1 MRRNAVTATCKLTLA
16 ALTGA
21 VLGLAGTAHAQQSS
35 IFDDLLEKL
44 RDKGVLTQEE
54 YDALKAARDEERSK
68 QRAERRQQALKE
80 AQAAEKEEKAKAEA
94 PSNLSGRFRNGFT
107 WESGD
112 KANSITLSGRIQA
125 DFRTFEDDIAANT
138 FDVRRAY
145 VGVQGKLFNDWTFDV
160 TADLAQ
166 SSSSSPSSLD
176 VAWINWGA
184 YQSVQLRA
192 GQFKMPMSVEELTSS
207 RFIDFQERSLVN
219 QFIPAKERGAMLH
232 GTPFTGLFY
241 GVALSN
247 GQGKNNNEVSTTIDD
262 FDFIA
267 RVGVNAA
274 EWLERKNMVIHVAGA
289 YSKGDLA
296 TSTTGAGTG
305 NLLTARTEARGV
317 TFFQVPA
324 LTGNSVERERQLAE
338 LSLAWGPV
346 KLQSEYL
353 NVNFSGTSAPAGVGY
368 DRNLDVYYAE
378 ALWMI
383 TGEDY
388 ASAYRNGAYGRIVPR
403 TNFSLKDG
411 TWGAFEVGLRYSDL
425 NAGDFVGSNPAGTGG
440 LSNNF
445 TNKASA
451 YTVGLKWIMNPNVR
465 AYLNYVKTDFDTP
478 ITVTPS
484 GRSARQYDDEQAITL
499 RLGLDF

>member
-1 MRRNAVTATCKLTLA
+1 VSGCKLAVAA
-16 ALTGA
+16 ALSFAGA
-21 VLGLAGTAHAQQSS
+21 AHAQQSP
-35 IFDDLLEKL
+35 IFDELLEKL
-44 RDKGVLTQEE
+44 KDKGVLTQEE
-54 YDALKAARDEERSK
+54 YDTLKAARDEEIAQ
-68 QRAERRQQALKE
+68 QRTERRQRALRE
-80 AQAAEKEEKAKAEA
+80 AQAAEKEEKAKADA
-94 PSNLSGRFRNGFT
+94 PSTLTGRFKNGFT

-145 VGVQGKLFNDWTFDV
+145 LGVQGKLFNDWTFDV

-166 SSSSSPSSLD
+166 SSTSSPSSLD
-176 VAWINWGA
+176 VAWVNWGA

-192 GQFKMPMSVEELTSS
+192 GQFKMPMSIEELTSS

-219 QFIPAKERGAMLH
+219 QFVPAKERGAMLH
-232 GTPFTGLFY
+232 GVPLTGVFY

-262 FDFIA
+262 FDLIA
-267 RVGVNAA
+267 RLGVNAA
-274 EWLERKNMVIHVAGA
+274 EWLQQKNMVIHVAGA

-296 TSTTGAGTG
+296 TSSTGAGTG
-305 NLLTARTEARGV
+305 NLLSARTEARGV

-324 LTGNSVERERQLAE
+324 LSGNSVERERQLGE
-338 LSLAWGPV
+338 LSLAWGPL
-346 KLQSEYL
+346 KLQGEYMKTS
-353 NVNFSGTSAPAGVGY
+353 FSGDSAAGVGY
-368 DRNLDVYYAE
+368 DRDIDVYYAE

-383 TGEDY
+383 SGETY
-388 ASAYRNGAYGRIVPR
+388 ASAYRNGAYGRIIPK
-403 TNFSLKDG
+403 TNFSIRDG
-411 TWGAFEVGLRYSDL
+411 TWGAFEIGLRYSDL
-425 NAGDFVGSNPAGTGG
+425 DAGDFVASNPSGTGQLAAG
-440 LSNNF
+440 F
-445 TNKASA
+445 TNKATA

-484 GRSARQYDDEQAITL
+484 GRAPRQYDDEQAITV